1 MKNTTRF
8 TLLCMVILL
17 AAPRCAYSQCT
28 DSLTVAASNL
38 YLIKGAEA
46 RENLALCREF
56 RKVDSAVIAQQG
68 KIEAKLLNRIQ
79 ATDKQVTKWKRLT
92 FGVSLLTLIFAIL

>member
-1 MKNTTRF
+1 MTRF
-8 TLLCMVILL
+8 TLLCMVTLL
-17 AAPRCAYSQCT
+17 AAPRFAYSQCT

-68 KIEAKLLNRIQ
+68 KIEAKLLDRIQ

>member
-8 TLLCMVILL
+8 TLLCMVTLL

-68 KIEAKLLNRIQ
+68 KIEAKLLDRIQ